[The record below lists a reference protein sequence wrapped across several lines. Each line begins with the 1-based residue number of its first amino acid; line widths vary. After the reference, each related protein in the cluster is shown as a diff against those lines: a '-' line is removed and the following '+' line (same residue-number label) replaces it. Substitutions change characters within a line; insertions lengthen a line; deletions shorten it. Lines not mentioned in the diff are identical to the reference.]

1 MKALSATF
9 KIKIRFSEI
18 DAMRVVWHGAYAK
31 YFEDAREYFGSV
43 YELGY
48 DVFEEN
54 NVFAPI
60 VDLSIQYKKPLR
72 YGMQPEITITYRFTE
87 AAKIIFE
94 YEIRDADSHEI
105 MATAT
110 SVQVFMD
117 LNYELM
123 WMNPPFYED
132 WKNKWLKE

>member
-1 MKALSATF
+1 MKTLSATF
-9 KIKIRFSEI
+9 KIK
-18 DAMRVVWHGAYAK
+18 
-31 YFEDAREYFGSV
+31 
-43 YELGY
+43 
-48 DVFEEN
+48 EEN

>member
-1 MKALSATF
+1 MS
-9 KIKIRFSEI
+9 KIKI
-18 DAMRVVWHGAYAK
+18 
-31 YFEDAREYFGSV
+31 
-43 YELGY
+43 
-48 DVFEEN
+48 
-54 NVFAPI
+54 
-60 VDLSIQYKKPLR
+60 
-72 YGMQPEITITYRFTE
+72 EITNRWTG
-87 AAKIIFE
+87 KIIFE